1 VNHQEAITPLV
12 NLIGNTI
19 MTNQTKLSKAI
30 SHANLWVSETNS
42 HDGTLKTLASTAIKD
57 IGKDAH
63 LVYISPNGKKGK
75 GLLSKEAF
83 NELKAN
89 LCANFGGDWADD
101 FAKMVTPDHKAYIA
115 LDSASKKK
123 KVSWKGKQVTAEY
136 ALDKAKNEVSS
147 RMTKLNQWLDPE
159 FEGVVGRSTKIKDE
173 STTTR
178 SKPEPQAPKTCA
190 DKQRAMVDSL
200 KKLIDND
207 EYPNY
212 DPVAQLDLLEEFL
225 TNLK

>member
-1 VNHQEAITPLV
+1 
-12 NLIGNTI
+12 
-19 MTNQTKLSKAI
+19 MTNQTKLSKAVK
-30 SHANLWVSETNS
+30 HATNWVSETNS
-42 HDGTLKTLASTAIKD
+42 HDGTLKTMAGAAIKD

-63 LVYISPNGKKGK
+63 LVYLSPNGKKGK

-83 NELKAN
+83 NELKAT
-89 LCANFGGDWADD
+89 LCAKFGGEWAED
-101 FAKMVTPDHKAYIA
+101 FASMVTADHKAYIA

-123 KVSWKGKQVTAEY
+123 MVSWKGKQVTAEK

-159 FEGVVGRSTKIKDE
+159 FEGVVGRSAKIKDE
-173 STTTR
+173 STATR
-178 SKPEPQAPKTCA
+178 SKPEPQTPKTSA
-190 DKQRAMVDSL
+190 DKQRAMVDSI
-200 KKLIDND
+200 KKLIEND

-212 DPVAQLDLLEEFL
+212 NPEAQLDLLAEFL

>member
-1 VNHQEAITPLV
+1 
-12 NLIGNTI
+12 
-19 MTNQTKLSKAI
+19 MTNQTKLLKAVKHATKWVEQND
-30 SHANLWVSETNS
+30 SHL
-42 HDGTLKTLASTAIKD
+42 GTLKTLAGTAIKD

-63 LVYISPNGKKGK
+63 LVYLSPNGKKGK

-89 LCANFGGDWADD
+89 LCFNFGGDWADD
-101 FAKMVTPDHKAYIA
+101 FAKMVTADRTAYIA

-159 FEGVVGRSTKIKDE
+159 FEGVVGRSAKIKDE
-173 STTTR
+173 STATR
-178 SKPEPQAPKTCA
+178 SKPEPQAPKTCT

-200 KKLIDND
+200 MKLIEND
-207 EYPNY
+207 EMPSY
-212 DPVAQLDLLEEFL
+212 DPVAQLALLNKFVS
-225 TNLK
+225 NLD

>member
-1 VNHQEAITPLV
+1 
-12 NLIGNTI
+12 
-19 MTNQTKLSKAI
+19 MTNQTKLSKAVK
-30 SHANLWVSETNS
+30 HANGWVKENDNYLGNLETMA
-42 HDGTLKTLASTAIKD
+42 KAAIKD

-63 LVYISPNGKKGK
+63 LVYLSPNGKKGK

-89 LCANFGGDWADD
+89 LCANFGGKWAED
-101 FAKMVTPDHKAYIA
+101 FASMVTPDHKAYIA

-123 KVSWKGKQVTAEY
+123 MVSWKGKQVTAEK

-159 FEGVVGRSTKIKDE
+159 FEGVVGRSAKIKDE
-173 STTTR
+173 STATR
-178 SKPEPQAPKTCA
+178 SKPEPQTPKTSA

-200 KKLIDND
+200 KKLIEND

-212 DPVAQLDLLEEFL
+212 NPEAQLDLLAEFL
-225 TNLK
+225 SNLK

>member
-1 VNHQEAITPLV
+1 M
-12 NLIGNTI
+12 TI
-19 MTNQTKLSKAI
+19 QTKLSKAVK
-30 SHANLWVSETNS
+30 HATKWVEQNDSYLSN
-42 HDGTLKTLASTAIKD
+42 LKTLAGTAIKD

-63 LVYISPNGKKGK
+63 LVYLSPNGKKGK
-75 GLLSKEAF
+75 GSLTKEAF

-89 LCANFGGDWADD
+89 LCATYGGEYAEDY
-101 FAKMVTPDHKAYIA
+101 AKMVTADKTAYIA

-136 ALDKAKNEVSS
+136 ALEKAKNDVSS
-147 RMTKLNQWLDPE
+147 RMAKLNQWLDPE
-159 FEGVVGRSTKIKDE
+159 FEGIVGRSAKIKDE
-173 STTTR
+173 STATR

>member
-1 VNHQEAITPLV
+1 
-12 NLIGNTI
+12 
-19 MTNQTKLSKAI
+19 MTNQTKLSKAVK
-30 SHANLWVSETNS
+30 HATKWVEQNDSYLS
-42 HDGTLKTLASTAIKD
+42 TLKTIGAAAIKD

-63 LVYISPNGKKGK
+63 LVYLSPNGKKGK

-89 LCANFGGDWADD
+89 LCATYGGEYAEDYAM
-101 FAKMVTPDHKAYIA
+101 MVTADRTAYIA

-136 ALDKAKNEVSS
+136 ALEKAKNDVSS
-147 RMTKLNQWLDPE
+147 RMAKLNQWLDPE
-159 FEGVVGRSTKIKDE
+159 FEGVVGRSAKIKDE
-173 STTTR
+173 STATR
-178 SKPEPQAPKTCA
+178 SKPEPQAPKACI